1 MQRET
6 KWKLRIE
13 EPLQLGEKWFMM
25 EENSKVKVYGCR
37 SMRGEVLGLGDGGWG
52 MGKTGKRCSRINQEE
67 ILLNLEASNGF
78 FNGYLQKTAKEQ

>member
-13 EPLQLGEKWFMM
+13 EPLQLGEKWFVM

-37 SMRGEVLGLGDGGWG
+37 RMRGEVLGLGDGENREEVF
-52 MGKTGKRCSRINQEE
+52 KNQSRR
-67 ILLNLEASNGF
+67 NLVES
-78 FNGYLQKTAKEQ
+78 